1 MSDEQT
7 TQTAVDTTNVTAK
20 PVVEVESAREGD
32 DLEKVLAEFDN
43 IKAKPAPDQPKPEP
57 SGTPD
62 DLKALADEV
71 RGLRTERQQETFR
84 RDMDT
89 TIKNVRGELD
99 PEFFDD
105 TFIESWV
112 DSQAR
117 KDPRLAT
124 AWAGRHSNPQQFQK
138 VVDTL
143 GRSFAKKY
151 SKLPDKNATEDRE
164 AVTAAVRGA
173 STKAPEGKAPDFSGM
188 NNAEYREAHKKAYG
202 YYPKV

>member
-1 MSDEQT
+1 MSEEQT
-7 TQTAVDTTNVTAK
+7 TQTAVDATNTPAVPGVT
-20 PVVEVESAREGD
+20 EDSAREGD
-32 DLEKVLAEFDN
+32 DLDKLLAEFDGG
-43 IKAKPAPDQPKPEP
+43 KTRPAPEPTKPEQT
-57 SGTPD
+57 GTPD

-84 RDMDT
+84 RDMDA
-89 TIKNVRGELD
+89 TIKNVRGDLD

-124 AWAGRHSNPQQFQK
+124 AWANRHANPQQFQK

-151 SKLPDKNATEDRE
+151 SKLPDKQATEDRE

-173 STKAPEGKAPDFSGM
+173 STKAPEGKAPDFASLS
-188 NNAEYREAHKKAYG
+188 NNEYRTTVKQLYG
-202 YYPKV
+202 FDPGV